1 MAVSFFSAMR
11 PEMSLGA
18 WLVFLLLPL
27 LHKTH
32 GQGLV
37 VDFKILEE
45 ENSGSYVG
53 SIASDSGLSQY
64 VSQEEFSSLR
74 YNFLDLDNPKAT
86 SLFSINMGTGDIYT
100 TAVIDREKV
109 CAFYT
114 VCVISFDVTV
124 TSSMTSFFQIVTVKV
139 TIEDRN
145 DNNPQFPKDHI
156 TLHVSEA
163 ATSGTSFRI
172 EGAKDRDKG
181 PNNSVKSYELRS
193 DSDEFALKVEG
204 RPDGTSSL
212 RVVVRRTLDREKR
225 DRYQLFIYAMDGG
238 EPPLIGNLT
247 VNVVVLDE
255 NDNAPMFS
263 QNMYDFNIPEN
274 TEIKHIFGSV
284 TATDKDIG
292 LNGNISYRFSPERSS
307 EVVKFF
313 ALDDRTGRL
322 SVIGQ
327 LQYEAGEHFETI
339 IEAFDHGDPPLE
351 SQAIVLFHVEDMG
364 NNPPRVHISPVS
376 SGVGDMILM
385 SEGSRVGTVVA
396 HIRVID
402 KDEGRNGIV
411 ACRSTNDQFSL
422 HVLERRGY
430 IIQLK
435 KKLDREL
442 NEELN
447 ISVSC
452 YDSGSPS
459 LETTAGLL
467 VRVTDENDN
476 PPVFQKDTYVFNLL
490 ENNQIGDLV
499 GTVYAVDNDIGQNAI
514 PVYFLNMDNGGMFRI
529 DHDTGD
535 IVANANFDRETVS
548 EMTFTVR
555 VRDEGEKPLTS
566 TATVI
571 VNIMDRNDNR
581 PIFVDSTLVFNVS
594 EDMFPGSF
602 VGQLFATDDD
612 IGKNAE
618 CEFLMQVDGN
628 VLPFVVF
635 SDGVIRTDRKL
646 HRDVMDRYT
655 LAVLVKD
662 NGSPSLTSTARV
674 IVNVVEANS
683 HVPYFLFPNERNH
696 TISVPMDAEPGSI
709 VTQLQAADEDEGK
722 NGVVSY
728 SITNGNVK
736 DAFRINADTGE
747 IMLTRK
753 LNKSDPPSII
763 LTVAVH
769 DNGGPPLV
777 TQNNLIINFF
787 PANTSLADTAGK
799 ENLMYI
805 IIAGAVGGLTV
816 VVSIIVA
823 AVIIQMKRNDAS
835 RDEHS
840 IAIQEQGDDA
850 RTFDKQLW
858 HSVPADDASVGSVE
872 DNEKKI
878 DDILKGKMGD
888 KTSFSFHNGSDHEDP
903 YLKKLNSDQY
913 GMKQFYTFRKCP
925 SQAASEDFHSDTSGE
940 TTTSDSGRGG
950 SDEDTHL
957 SCVPE
962 IAEEV
967 DDPQQEVTSF
977 RRLSSSQSDNI
988 IGITSFNPDGG
999 TLTFETFVPRNH
1011 QSRFKPPVTTA
1022 IPARDPYQQKQFTK
1036 CVSPFDDPLQAKRAS
1051 LGKRVTFASDALTQ
1065 KNLQNLERYLHIR
1078 EGKPPGNKF
1087 AFVHQHPEILPA
1099 NTELVAH
1106 AGSWY
1111 PRLSRN
1117 MDDDDNTTTSG
1128 SYTLGSEDIDEMFC
1142 DNYHSVS

>member
-1 MAVSFFSAMR
+1 MNASVFSAMTS
-11 PEMSLGA
+11 EISFGA
-18 WLVFLLLPL
+18 WLVLLLLPL
-27 LHKTH
+27 LHCVY

-45 ENSGSYVG
+45 ESSGSYVG
-53 SIASDSGLSQY
+53 SIATDSGLSQY
-64 VSQEEFSSLR
+64 VSHDEFGSLR

-100 TAVIDREKV
+100 TAVIDRETV

-114 VCVISFDVTV
+114 ECVISFDVTV
-124 TSSMTSFFQIVTVKV
+124 TSSMTSFFQIVTVRV
-139 TIEDRN
+139 NIEDRN
-145 DNNPQFPKDHI
+145 DNNPQFPRNQI

-172 EGAKDRDKG
+172 EGATDRDKG

-204 RPDGTSSL
+204 RADGASSL

-225 DRYQLFIYAMDGG
+225 DHYKLFIYAMDGG
-238 EPPLIGNLT
+238 EPPLVGNLT
-247 VNVVVLDE
+247 VNVIVLDE
-255 NDNAPMFS
+255 NDNAPVFS

-274 TEIKHIFGSV
+274 TNVKHIFGTVS
-284 TATDKDIG
+284 ATDKDSG
-292 LNGNISYRFSPERSS
+292 KNANISYRFSPERSS
-307 EVVKFF
+307 EVMKLF
-313 ALDDRTGRL
+313 ALDEQTGRL
-322 SVIGQ
+322 SVIGH

-364 NNPPRVHISPVS
+364 NNPPQVHISPVS
-376 SGVGDMILM
+376 SGVGDMILL

-411 ACRSTNDQFSL
+411 ACRSTSDQFSL
-422 HVLERRGY
+422 HVLEGRGY
-430 IIQLK
+430 IIQLR
-435 KKLDREL
+435 KKLDREMK
-442 NEELN
+442 EELN

-459 LETTAGLL
+459 LETNAGLL

-476 PPVFQKDTYVFNLL
+476 PPVFLTDKYVFNIS
-490 ENNQIGDLV
+490 ENNKIGDLV
-499 GTVYAVDNDIGQNAI
+499 GSVYALDKDIGQNAI

-535 IVANANFDRETVS
+535 ILANAVFDRETLS
-548 EMTFTVR
+548 QMTFTVR
-555 VRDEGEKPLTS
+555 VRDEGETPMTN

-571 VNIMDRNDNR
+571 VNILDRNDNK
-581 PIFVDSTLVFNVS
+581 PVFVESTLVFNVS

-612 IGKNAE
+612 TGINAE
-618 CEFLMQVDGN
+618 CEFLMLVDGN
-628 VLPFVVF
+628 VLPFVAF

-646 HRDVMDRYT
+646 HRDVVDRYEF
-655 LAVLVKD
+655 VVIVKD
-662 NGSPSLTSTARV
+662 NGSPSLNSTGTV

-683 HVPYFLFPNERNH
+683 HVPYFLFPNAMNH
-696 TISVPMDAEPGSI
+696 TISMPVDAEPGSI
-709 VTQLQAADEDEGK
+709 ITQLHAKDEDEGK
-722 NGVVSY
+722 NGLVSY

-736 DAFRINADTGE
+736 DMFRIDADTGE
-747 IMLTRK
+747 ITLTRK
-753 LNKSDPPSII
+753 VNKSDPPSII

-777 TQNNLIINFF
+777 TQNNLIIHFL
-787 PANTSLADTAGK
+787 PANDSLALSSNKDDD
-799 ENLMYI
+799 NLMYI

-823 AVIIQMKRNDAS
+823 AVIIQMKRQDAA

-858 HSVPADDASVGSVE
+858 HSVPADDASLGSGE

-888 KTSFSFHNGSDHEDP
+888 KTSFSFNNGTDHEDP
-903 YLKKLNSDQY
+903 YMKKLNSDQY
-913 GMKQFYTFRKCP
+913 GVKQFYTFRKVRLLVC
-925 SQAASEDFHSDTSGE
+925 T
-940 TTTSDSGRGG
+940 
-950 SDEDTHL
+950 
-957 SCVPE
+957 
-962 IAEEV
+962 EEGYL
-967 DDPQQEVTSF
+967 PC
-977 RRLSSSQSDNI
+977 
-988 IGITSFNPDGG
+988 IT
-999 TLTFETFVPRNH
+999 
-1011 QSRFKPPVTTA
+1011 
-1022 IPARDPYQQKQFTK
+1022 
-1036 CVSPFDDPLQAKRAS
+1036 
-1051 LGKRVTFASDALTQ
+1051 
-1065 KNLQNLERYLHIR
+1065 
-1078 EGKPPGNKF
+1078 
-1087 AFVHQHPEILPA
+1087 
-1099 NTELVAH
+1099 LV
-1106 AGSWY
+1106 
-1111 PRLSRN
+1111 
-1117 MDDDDNTTTSG
+1117 
-1128 SYTLGSEDIDEMFC
+1128 
-1142 DNYHSVS
+1142 